1 MKKTK
6 QEKMWDIFKYVLK
19 RINMIEGRKS
29 SRNERMAD
37 LIVEK
42 WYYVF
47 VFVKDCGL
55 SKNFQLKKSKNQ
67 RTKEP
72 KNQRTKEPKNQQS
85 KDSTSKESK
94 KWKIGKL
101 KNWQNEQMK
110 KN

>member
-1 MKKTK
+1 
-6 QEKMWDIFKYVLK
+6 
-19 RINMIEGRKS
+19 MIEGRKS

-72 KNQRTKEPKNQQS
+72 KNQRINKAKIQQAKNPRN
-85 KDSTSKESK
+85 
-94 KWKIGKL
+94 GKL
-101 KNWQNEQMK
+101 EN
-110 KN
+110 